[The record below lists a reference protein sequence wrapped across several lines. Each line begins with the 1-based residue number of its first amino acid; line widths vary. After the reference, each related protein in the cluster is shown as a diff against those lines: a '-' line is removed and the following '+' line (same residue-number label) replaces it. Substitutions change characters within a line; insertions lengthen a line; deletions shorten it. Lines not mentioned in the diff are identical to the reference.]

1 MGRPIAGA
9 WLSRIPEPCSGQN
22 KSMPELPEVETV
34 RRIMSRVLVGHKIVD
49 VEAAPD
55 NLVFGDAPPEALV
68 SALKG
73 RTPKN
78 IGRKGKTWWIEFE
91 DSPALVGHLGMAGW
105 IREIGAPTTRLK
117 EHGNAPLDDEDGRP
131 KFLKLNM
138 TTDEGKSI
146 VFTDGRRLGRVRLTA
161 SIAEDKGLQKLGPDA
176 LHELP
181 AAEGFEA
188 LFKKRNAPIKAL
200 MMDQAILAGIGNW
213 LADEILYHARIAPNR
228 AASSLS
234 SKEFGELR
242 KQMIYVLQTAVE
254 AGADETKYPNDWM
267 FHHRWGGG
275 KGAEKIGEHAIVR
288 EEVGGRTTAWVP
300 TLQK

>member
-1 MGRPIAGA
+1 
-9 WLSRIPEPCSGQN
+9 
-22 KSMPELPEVETV
+22 MPELPEVETV
-34 RRIMSRVLVGHKIVD
+34 CRIMRRVLVGHKIVA
-49 VEAAPD
+49 VEGAPD
-55 NLVFGDAPPEALV
+55 NLIFGDAPPEALV
-68 SALKG
+68 SALEG

-78 IGRKGKTWWIEFE
+78 IGRRGKTWWIEFE

-117 EHGNAPLDDEDGRP
+117 EHGNAPLDDKEGRP
-131 KFLKLNM
+131 KFLKLLM

-146 VFTDGRRLGRVRLTA
+146 VFTDGRRLGRLRLTE
-161 SIAEDKGLQKLGPDA
+161 SIENDKGLKKLGPDA
-176 LHELP
+176 MNDLP
-181 AAEGFEA
+181 KGEAFEA

-213 LADEILYHARIAPNR
+213 LADEILYHARIAPSR

-234 SKEFGELR
+234 SNEFEELR
-242 KQMIYVLQTAVE
+242 KQIVYVLKTAVE
-254 AGADETKYPNDWM
+254 AGADETKYPKDWM

-275 KGAEKIGEHAIVR
+275 KGAEKIGKHAIVR

-300 TLQK
+300 ELQK